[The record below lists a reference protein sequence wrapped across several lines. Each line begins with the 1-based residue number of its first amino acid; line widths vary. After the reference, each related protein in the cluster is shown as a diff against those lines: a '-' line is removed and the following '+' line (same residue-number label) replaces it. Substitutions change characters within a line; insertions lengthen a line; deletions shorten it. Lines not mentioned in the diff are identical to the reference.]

1 MFPASYLLTL
11 LPIAAQKLLDQGQ
24 AGAVLS
30 LEDPPAPPHVH
41 QLQVQHSKVQYN
53 TVQYSTVQYPMS
65 TTSRRR
71 RSLSTT
77 GFHPDRAPA
86 LLEELDEIN
95 VMEEADLDKPRGK
108 LLSKSH
114 TLNY

>member
-1 MFPASYLLTL
+1 M
-11 LPIAAQKLLDQGQ
+11 
-24 AGAVLS
+24 
-30 LEDPPAPPHVH
+30 
-41 QLQVQHSKVQYN
+41 SKN
-53 TVQYSTVQYPMS
+53 
-65 TTSRRR
+65 SRRR

-95 VMEEADLDKPRGK
+95 VMEEADLDKPRGEF
-108 LLSKSH
+108 LSESH